1 MAVHDHE
8 RRTPRDYIHN
18 ARFRYDD
25 AGWGMK
31 WVGLFIGLAVL
42 ALIGYM
48 LFATPN
54 TDTMLDSTPQTPQTT
69 TAPTTQPTAPAR
81 K

>member
-18 ARFRYDD
+18 ARSRYDD
-25 AGWGMK
+25 AGSGMK

-54 TDTMLDSTPQTPQTT
+54 TDTTLDSTPQTPQTT
-69 TAPTTQPTAPAR
+69 TAPTTQPTAPAT